1 MDRAL
6 LVGGVALLLA
16 VGAVVTTHDDDLDPS
31 VLACPPVGDDV
42 DPQLAADARD
52 LRPPLPEGTVR
63 GLATREGLRATSTS
77 RAVVDPADPACLHV
91 SDVVVGTEDPCGV
104 RFVGRLVVT
113 SSDEQEVRL
122 AVESG
127 VVGERGSYCQG
138 IGGEPAVATVS
149 AVLPEPLAGRD
160 VVVGE
165 QEVPL
170 MATTSFPP

>member
-6 LVGGVALLLA
+6 LLGGVALLLA
-16 VGAVVTTHDDDLDPS
+16 VGAVVATQDDDLDPS
-31 VLACPPVGDDV
+31 VLACPAVDEDV
-42 DPQLAADARD
+42 DPQVAAASRD
-52 LRPPLPEGTVR
+52 LRPPLPEGPVQ
-63 GLATREGLRATSTS
+63 GLATREGLRATSAS

-127 VVGERGSYCQG
+127 VVGERGRDCEG
-138 IGGEPAVATVS
+138 IGGEPSVATVS
-149 AVLPEPLAGRD
+149 AVLPEPFSGRD
-160 VVVGE
+160 VVVEGR
-165 QEVPL
+165 EVPVVA
-170 MATTSFPP
+170 ATTSAS